1 MILPLRSAEIVLE
14 NGGGKGANLSRL
26 IRSGYPVPDGFV
38 VTSQAY
44 QAFVDQH
51 GLADRIAKRLEHT
64 QLDAL
69 DALEAASQEIRGWFL
84 EGKLSAEL
92 EAQLFQAYMAL
103 GSPPV
108 AVRSSATA
116 EDLPELSFA
125 GQQDTYLNITA
136 PSALKDALLR
146 CWSSLWTARAIG
158 YRARNGI
165 PYEGLALAVV
175 VQRMVQSQ
183 ASGVLFSAN
192 PLSGLR
198 GQAVI
203 DATFGLGEALVS
215 GQVDPD
221 QYIVQQ
227 DGSSPQPRIL
237 QKTLGGK
244 GLAIHSLDAG
254 GTQTIHADNRQVQA
268 LPDQQILALA
278 ELGWQVAG
286 EFGSPQDIEWGW
298 ADGRLHLLQSRPIT
312 SLYPLPEGVPAE
324 PLHVL
329 LSFGGAQGMLDPMT
343 PLGRDGIFL
352 LVVGGARLTG
362 FARTIESQHAFFEAG
377 ERLYINIT
385 PFLRNKLGRKV
396 IRVAISIIE
405 SGSQQVLEE
414 LLDDP
419 RLAPGKHPFSLRTT
433 LKLAKLVIPIILRM
447 LRTLLAPDASRK
459 RFRKA
464 ADTLLAQI
472 HIQAQRPVTL
482 QQQLE
487 CIQNFYLVMPGLMIQ
502 QAVPCFAPGLAMLN
516 LLNHLAADIPDGNR
530 LALEVTRGLPYNVTT
545 EMDLKL
551 WEVARAIQADTQ
563 SVVYFQNRSAVSL
576 AQDYQAGRLPQAAQ
590 RALLAFLEK
599 YGVRGVAEI
608 DVGRSRWREDPT
620 PVMEAILSYLR
631 IDDPSRAPNQAFA
644 RGAAVAE
651 AALEQLV
658 SQLRHQRY
666 GWFKARLA
674 RFAAYRVRSLS
685 GMREYPKFIAVNM
698 MGILRRMLL
707 KSGESLVNAGLL
719 AQVQDI
725 FFLHLR
731 ELESIA
737 PFQNTDSAAGATAP
751 AGWDVPAV
759 NAQLDLKLLIAER
772 QAHFAREKLRR
783 QIPRL
788 LLSDGRAFYEG
799 VYTASGDEQGS
810 LPGMAVSPGVVE
822 GRVRVVF
829 EPHKANLQPG
839 EILVCPGTD
848 PAWTPLF
855 LAAGGLVMEV
865 GGMMTHGS
873 VVARE
878 YGIPAVVGVSHATQ
892 LLQTGQMI
900 RVNGNTGKIHILKE
914 D

>member
-1 MILPLRSAEIVLE
+1 MILPLRSPEIVLE

-84 EGKLSAEL
+84 EGKLFAEL

-125 GQQDTYLNITA
+125 GQQDTYLNITSQ
-136 PSALKDALLR
+136 PALKDALLH

-158 YRARNGI
+158 YRARNSI
-165 PYEGLALAVV
+165 PHEGLALAVV

-183 ASGVLFSAN
+183 ASGVFFSAN

-198 GQAVI
+198 SQAVI
-203 DATFGLGEALVS
+203 DATLGLGEALVS

-227 DGSSPQPRIL
+227 DGQPPQLHII

-244 GLAIHSLDAG
+244 ALAIRSLETG
-254 GTQTIHADNRQVQA
+254 GTQTVYSDNRQLQA
-268 LPDQQILALA
+268 LPDQEILALA

-298 ADGRLHLLQSRPIT
+298 ADGKLHLLQSRPIT

-343 PLGRDGIFL
+343 PFGCDGMFL
-352 LVVGGARLTG
+352 IVVGAARVLG
-362 FARTIESQHAFFEAG
+362 FTRTIETQSAFFEAG
-377 ERLYINIT
+377 ERVYINIT
-385 PFLRNKLGRKV
+385 PLLRNKLGRK
-396 IRVAISIIE
+396 IARAAIGVIE
-405 SGSQQVLEE
+405 SGSKQVLEE
-414 LLDDP
+414 LLADP
-419 RLAPGKHPFSLRTT
+419 RLSPGKHPLSHRTAPIMLRV
-433 LKLAKLVIPIILRM
+433 VIPTILRM
-447 LRTLLAPDASRK
+447 LRTLLSPDASRE
-459 RFRKA
+459 RFREA
-464 ADTLLAQI
+464 ADTVMAYFQAEAQK
-472 HIQAQRPVTL
+472 PTTL

-487 CIQNFYLVMPGLMIQ
+487 LLQGFFRVIPGLMIYK
-502 QAVPCFAPGLAMLN
+502 AVPCFAPGLAMLN
-516 LLNHLAADIPDGNR
+516 LLDHLASDIPDGTR
-530 LALEVTRGLPYNVTT
+530 LALEITRGLPYNVTT

-551 WEVARAIQADTQ
+551 WEVARSIQEDTPSAI
-563 SVVYFQNRSAVSL
+563 YFQNRSAVSL
-576 AQDYQAGRLPQAAQ
+576 ARDYQSGRLPLAAQ

-620 PVMEAILSYLR
+620 QVLEAILSYLR
-631 IDDPSRAPNQAFA
+631 IDDPSRAPDQAFA
-644 RGAAVAE
+644 RGAAAAGE
-651 AALEQLV
+651 ALERLV
-658 SQLRHQRY
+658 SQLRHQRH
-666 GWFKARLA
+666 GWLKTRLA
-674 RFAAYRVRSLS
+674 RFAAYRVRNLS

-698 MGILRRMLL
+698 IGILRQMLL
-707 KSGESLVNAGLL
+707 KSGESLVNASLL
-719 AQVQDI
+719 AHTQDI

-737 PFQNTDSAAGATAP
+737 QFQNVDSS
-751 AGWDVPAV
+751 WDVPAV
-759 NAQLDLKLLIAER
+759 KAQLDLKQLVSER
-772 QAHFAREKLRR
+772 QARFAREKLRR

-799 VYTASGDEQGS
+799 VSTSESTDRDL

-878 YGIPAVVGVSHATQ
+878 YGIPAVVGVSHATRR
-892 LLQTGQMI
+892 LQTGQMI
-900 RVNGNTGKIHILKE
+900 RVNGNTGKIYILKE
-914 D
+914 DT

>member
-1 MILPLRSAEIVLE
+1 MIFPLRSPEIVLE

-44 QAFVDQH
+44 RAFVDH
-51 GLADRIAKRLEHT
+51 HSLADRIAERLEHT

-84 EGKLSAEL
+84 EGRLSAEL
-92 EAQLFQAYMAL
+92 EAQLFQAYLDL

-125 GQQDTYLNITA
+125 GQQDTYLNITT

-146 CWSSLWTARAIG
+146 CWGSLWTARAIG

-175 VQRMVQSQ
+175 VQRMVQSH
-183 ASGVLFSAN
+183 ASGVLFTAN

-198 GQAVI
+198 SQAVI
-203 DATFGLGEALVS
+203 DATLGLGEALVS

-227 DGSSPQPRIL
+227 NGQPPHLHIL

-244 GLAIHSLDAG
+244 ALAIHSLDAG

-298 ADGRLHLLQSRPIT
+298 ADGKLLLLQSRPIT
-312 SLYPLPEGVPAE
+312 SLYPLPQGMPPE

-329 LSFGGAQGMLDPMT
+329 LSFGGLQGMLDPIT
-343 PLGRDGIFL
+343 PFGRDGIFM
-352 LVVGGARLTG
+352 LVVGAAR
-362 FARTIESQHAFFEAG
+362 FIDFDRTIETQRAFFEAG
-377 ERLYINIT
+377 ERIYINIT
-385 PFLRNKLGRKV
+385 PFIRNKLGRKV
-396 IRVAISIIE
+396 IRAAMSIGE
-405 SGSQQVLEE
+405 SGSKQTLED
-414 LLDDP
+414 LLVEP
-419 RLAPGKHPFSLRTT
+419 RLSPGKSPFSLHTT
-433 LKLAKLVIPIILRM
+433 PKLAKLVIPTMLRM
-447 LRTLLAPDASRK
+447 LRTLIAPDASRR
-459 RFRKA
+459 RFFEA
-464 ADTLLAQI
+464 GEAMLAQI
-472 HIQAQRPVTL
+472 RAQAQHPATL
-482 QQQLE
+482 RQQLE
-487 CIQNFYLVMPGLMIQ
+487 LIQSFYRVVPHMMIHE
-502 QAVPCFAPGLAMLN
+502 AIPCFAPGLAMLN
-516 LLNHLAADIPDGNR
+516 LLNRLAAGIPDGSR
-530 LALEVTRGLPYNVTT
+530 LVLELTRGLPYNVTT

-551 WEVARAIQADTQ
+551 WDVARAIQADPQ
-563 SVVYFQNRSAVSL
+563 SAIYFQNRSAAVL
-576 AQDYQAGRLPQAAQ
+576 AGDYQSGSLPLVAQ
-590 RALLAFLEK
+590 TSLQAFLEK

-608 DVGRSRWREDPT
+608 DVGRSRWQDDPAQ
-620 PVMEAILSYLR
+620 MIEAILSYLR
-631 IDDPSRAPNQAFA
+631 IDDPSRAPDQTFK
-644 RGAAVAE
+644 RGAA
-651 AALEQLV
+651 AAQAAQEQLV
-658 SQLRHQRY
+658 SQLRHQPH
-666 GWFKARLA
+666 GWLKAHMV
-674 RFAAYRVRSLS
+674 RFAVYRVRALS

-698 MGILRRMLL
+698 MGILREMLL
-707 KSGESLVNAGLL
+707 KTGGSLVRAGLL
-719 AQVQDI
+719 DQDKDA
-725 FFLHLR
+725 FFLHWR
-731 ELESIA
+731 ELDSIA
-737 PFQNTDSAAGATAP
+737 PFQNADQSWNAQ
-751 AGWDVPAV
+751 AV
-759 NAQLDLKLLIAER
+759 KTQLDLKDLVADRRLL
-772 QAHFAREKLRR
+772 FNREKLRR
-783 QIPRL
+783 QVPRL

-799 VYTASGDEQGS
+799 VSASSAAEQDV

-878 YGIPAVVGVSHATQ
+878 YGIPAVVGVSHATRR
-892 LLQTGQMI
+892 LQTGQMI
-900 RVNGNTGKIHILKE
+900 RVNGNTGKIYILKE
-914 D
+914 DT